1 MRRIF
6 SAVVIAALAIS
17 LSGCAAGNNAST
29 RQVKQVTD
37 GVEGSITKDGNNI
50 KILNLLVVA
59 VGGGNAVLVGTII
72 NNADAEDAL
81 LGIAINGTTL
91 TYTGT
96 NTLPKN
102 TPIIFE
108 GDRANA
114 KAVLGGFG
122 GTAGSNVKVSLFF
135 AKAGEIT
142 LTAIVRDTR
151 DDYAGITAA
160 IDVPMVSPSP
170 TPTKQNY
177 FLP

>member
-72 NNADAEDAL
+72 NNADADDAL

-170 TPTKQNY
+170 TPTK
-177 FLP
+177 

>member
-6 SAVVIAALAIS
+6 SAIVIAALAVS
-17 LSGCAAGNNAST
+17 LTGCGAGNNAST

-135 AKAGEIT
+135 VKAGEIT

-160 IDVPMVSPSP
+160 IDVPMISPSP
-170 TPTKQNY
+170 TPTK
-177 FLP
+177 

>member
-6 SAVVIAALAIS
+6 SAVVIAALAVS
-17 LSGCAAGNNAST
+17 LTGCAAGNNAST

-170 TPTKQNY
+170 TPTK
-177 FLP
+177 

>member
-6 SAVVIAALAIS
+6 LAVVIAALAVS
-17 LSGCAAGNNAST
+17 LTGCGAGNNAST

-59 VGGGNAVLVGTII
+59 AGGGNAVLVGTII
-72 NNADAEDAL
+72 NTADAEDTL
-81 LGIAINGTTL
+81 IGIAINGTTL
-91 TYTGT
+91 EYTGT

-114 KAVLGGFG
+114 KAVLAGFG
-122 GTAGSNVKVSLFF
+122 GSPGSNVKVGLFF
-135 AKAGEIT
+135 AKAGAIT
-142 LTAIVRDTR
+142 LTAIVRDTK
-151 DDYAGITAA
+151 DDYAGVTAA
-160 IDVPMVSPSP
+160 VDVPMVSPSP
-170 TPTKQNY
+170 TPTK
-177 FLP
+177 

>member
-6 SAVVIAALAIS
+6 SAVAIAALAIS

-50 KILNLLVVA
+50 KILNLLLVA

-72 NNADAEDAL
+72 NNADADDAL

-170 TPTKQNY
+170 TPTK
-177 FLP
+177 

>member
-1 MRRIF
+1 MHRTV
-6 SAVVIAALAIS
+6 SAIAIAVLAVS
-17 LSGCAAGNNAST
+17 LSGCGAGQNAST

-37 GVEGSITKDGNNI
+37 GVEGSINKDGNDI

-59 VGGGNAVLVGTII
+59 AGGGNAVLVGTII
-72 NNADAEDAL
+72 NTADVEDAL

-91 TYTGT
+91 SYTGT

-114 KAVLGGFG
+114 KAVLRGFG
-122 GTAGSNVKVSLFF
+122 GTAGSNVKVGLFF
-135 AKAGEIT
+135 AKAGSIT
-142 LTAIVRDTR
+142 LNAIVREAKEE
-151 DDYAGITAA
+151 YAGISGA

-170 TPTKQNY
+170 TPTK
-177 FLP
+177 

>member
-72 NNADAEDAL
+72 NNADADDAL

-91 TYTGT
+91 EYTGT

-170 TPTKQNY
+170 TPTK
-177 FLP
+177 

>member
-6 SAVVIAALAIS
+6 SALVIAVLAVS
-17 LSGCAAGNNAST
+17 LSGCGAGQNAST

-50 KILNLLVVA
+50 KIVNLLVVA
-59 VGGGNAVLVGTII
+59 TGGGNAVLVGTII
-72 NNADAEDAL
+72 NNADTEDAL
-81 LGIAINGTTL
+81 LGVAINGTAT

-96 NTLPKN
+96 NALPKN

-114 KAVLGGFG
+114 KAVLAGFG
-122 GTAGSNVKVSLFF
+122 GAAGSNVEIGLFF
-135 AKAGEIT
+135 AKAGSIT
-142 LTAIVRDTR
+142 LNAIVRDTR
-151 DDYAGITAA
+151 DTYAGVTAA

-170 TPTKQNY
+170 TAKK
-177 FLP
+177 

>member
-29 RQVKQVTD
+29 RLVKQVTD
-37 GVEGSITKDGNNI
+37 GVEGSITKDGHNI

-170 TPTKQNY
+170 TPTK
-177 FLP
+177 

>member
-6 SAVVIAALAIS
+6 SALVIAVLAVS
-17 LSGCAAGNNAST
+17 LSGCGAGQNAST

-50 KILNLLVVA
+50 KIVNLLVVA
-59 VGGGNAVLVGTII
+59 AGGGNAVLVGTII
-72 NNADAEDAL
+72 NNADTEDGL
-81 LGIAINGTTL
+81 LGVAINGTAT

-96 NTLPKN
+96 NALPKN

-114 KAVLGGFG
+114 KAVLAGFG
-122 GTAGSNVKVSLFF
+122 GAAGSNVEIGLFF
-135 AKAGEIT
+135 AKAGSIT
-142 LTAIVRDTR
+142 LNAIVRDTR
-151 DDYAGITAA
+151 DTYAGVTAA

-170 TPTKQNY
+170 TAKK
-177 FLP
+177 

>member
-1 MRRIF
+1 
-6 SAVVIAALAIS
+6 
-17 LSGCAAGNNAST
+17 
-29 RQVKQVTD
+29 VTD

-59 VGGGNAVLVGTII
+59 AGGGNAVLVGTII

-91 TYTGT
+91 AYTGT
-96 NTLPKN
+96 NALPKN

-114 KAVLGGFG
+114 KAVLAGFG
-122 GTAGSNVKVSLFF
+122 GAAGSNVKVGLFF
-135 AKAGEIT
+135 AKAGAIT
-142 LTAIVRDTR
+142 LNAIVRDTR
-151 DDYAGITAA
+151 DDYAGVTAA

-170 TPTKQNY
+170 TPTATPSK
-177 FLP
+177 